1 MEFIRMNFI
10 IPIYSYITS
19 PCRCIDSLT
28 TTYRSDITC
37 YGNYGIHYLC
47 LIKNKFG
54 YIVGEHKELYG
65 REHLGGVSM
74 GKNPVVT
81 YVSNNSSQCEELV
94 KQLGEWEIDYELKNV
109 SEEHGYLQELQK
121 MNIFGT
127 PTTIVKNTNQVILG
141 FPKGELRR
149 ALGAIQYK
157 E

>member
-1 MEFIRMNFI
+1 
-10 IPIYSYITS
+10 
-19 PCRCIDSLT
+19 
-28 TTYRSDITC
+28 
-37 YGNYGIHYLC
+37 
-47 LIKNKFG
+47 
-54 YIVGEHKELYG
+54 
-65 REHLGGVSM
+65 M
-74 GKNPVVT
+74 GKKPVVT

-149 ALGAIQYK
+149 ALGAILYK